1 MRERIEMPDA
11 STILIVDD
19 EANNR
24 KTMEALLAPLGYN
37 LAYAGDGVEALAKAA
52 ELTPDLILL
61 DVMMPNLDGFE
72 VCRRLRADPRLAE
85 VSIILVTALDDR
97 DSRLQGI
104 EAGADDFASKPY
116 DRAELRARVR
126 TIMRLNRYRRL
137 HEEKAKFE
145 RLVELSPDGILLV
158 DAQAKIQ
165 LANPAMHRMLRVENG
180 HSLDKEQSLMAYV
193 APDERDRCQTRFSH
207 VIADPADVARTETVF
222 VREGGERFPVEVV
235 VGHMPWQG
243 QPTVQIIVRDITE
256 RKQAEEQ
263 MRVLAYHD
271 PLTGLPN
278 RSLFHTLLHQALA
291 QARRTQRTGAVIFID
306 LDHFKIINDALGHA
320 LGDLLL
326 RHAAARVSGCLRESD
341 TVARLGGD
349 EFTVLLG
356 DISQAADAVTVA
368 KKILDALAAP
378 FDLSGNEAFVTASL
392 GISVFPGDGEDLQT
406 LLKNADTALYRAKEQ
421 GRNGY
426 AFYTADMN
434 AEALQRLKLEN
445 SLRRALERQEFTV
458 YYQPRIALDTGQVI
472 GVEAL
477 LRWQHPEIGLVL
489 PGQFISLAE
498 ETGLIVPIGEW
509 VLRAACAQVKA
520 WQAVGFSPLRLSVN
534 LSGRQ
539 LRQPDVVEMVA
550 RALHDTGSDPRCLE
564 LELTESILM
573 QDAADTIAKLQRL
586 KGLGVQLA
594 IDDFGTGYSSL
605 EYLSRFPLDRL
616 KIDRS
621 FVRNVT
627 GDADDGTIVRTIIAM
642 AHGLKL
648 KVTAEGV
655 ETAEQLGFLRTS
667 RCDEMQGYYFG
678 APVPPDQCVKML

>member
-24 KTMEALLAPLGYN
+24 KTMEALLAPLGFN

-61 DVMMPNLDGFE
+61 DVMMPKLDGFE
-72 VCRRLRADPRLAE
+72 VCRRLRADPSLAE
-85 VSIILVTALDDR
+85 VPIILVTALDDR

-126 TIMRLNRYRRL
+126 TIMRLSRYRRL
-137 HEEKAKFE
+137 HEERAKFE

-158 DAQAKIQ
+158 DAHGKIQ
-165 LANPAMHRMLRVENG
+165 LANPAMHRMLRIENG
-180 HSLDKEQSLMAYV
+180 HTLNEQSLMAYV
-193 APDERDRCQTRFSH
+193 APDERDRRQAPFSH
-207 VIADPADVARTETVF
+207 VIAHPAEVAHTETVF
-222 VREGGERFPVEVV
+222 VREDGERFPVEVV
-235 VGHMPWQG
+235 AGHMVWQG
-243 QPTVQIIVRDITE
+243 QPTAQIIVRDIVE

-263 MRVLAYHD
+263 LRVLAYHD

-278 RSLFHTLLHQALA
+278 RSLFHTLLNQALA
-291 QARRTQRTGAVIFID
+291 QARRAQRTGAVIFID
-306 LDHFKIINDALGHA
+306 LDHFKNINDSLGHA

-326 RHAAARVSGCLRESD
+326 RHAAARLSGCLRESD

-356 DISQAADAVTVA
+356 EISQVADAVTVA
-368 KKILDALAAP
+368 KKILDVMAAP
-378 FDLSGNEAFVTASL
+378 FDLGGQEAFVTASL
-392 GISVFPGDGEDLQT
+392 GISVFPGDGDDLQT

-421 GRNGY
+421 GRSGY

-434 AEALQRLKLEN
+434 AEALRRLKLEN
-445 SLRRALERQEFTV
+445 SLRRALERQEFMV
-458 YYQPRIALDTGQVI
+458 YYQPRIALDTGRVI

-477 LRWQHPEIGLVL
+477 LRWQHPEMGLV
-489 PGQFISLAE
+489 PPAQFISLAE

-509 VLRAACAQVKA
+509 VLRAACAQAKA
-520 WQAVGFSPLRLSVN
+520 WQAAGFPSLRLSVN

-539 LRQPDVVEMVA
+539 LRQPDVVAMVA
-550 RALHDTGSDPRCLE
+550 GALKDTGLDPGRLE

-573 QDAADTIAKLQRL
+573 QDAADTIAKLQGL

-605 EYLSRFPLDRL
+605 EYLSRFPIDHL

-621 FVRNVT
+621 FVR
-627 GDADDGTIVRTIIAM
+627 DISSIADDGTIVRAIIAM
-642 AHGLKL
+642 AHSLKL

-655 ETAEQLGFLRTS
+655 ETAEQLGFLRTY
-667 RCDEMQGYYFG
+667 RCDETQGYYFG
-678 APVPPDQCVKML
+678 APAPPDQFVKML